1 MWEAVFNRC
10 MAAEKHQTSGIKIQ
24 KINVGADDK
33 LVVSPVVKG
42 DVWGEIKKSL
52 GVFSQFVVI
61 GGDLV

>member
-1 MWEAVFNRC
+1 
-10 MAAEKHQTSGIKIQ
+10 MASEKHQTSGIKIQ
-24 KINVGADDK
+24 KISVGADDK
-33 LVVSPVVKG
+33 LVVSPVVKK